1 MGKRLLG
8 HDSDGVAYYLADA
21 SWDCGW
27 YWGYGYIQTRDSH
40 QHADGEYIAD
50 NAAGSGK
57 IYNSDTNIF
66 TGDFLTDKT
75 FSDKDGWILRE
86 LFATFYQ
93 LKKQAELVG
102 RGGMHVTTNPLA
114 DMLKDEKEAE
124 RINKVMLP
132 RLFEEINKILDK
144 QKEV

>member
-8 HDSDGVAYYLADA
+8 HDSEGIAYYLADA

-40 QHADGEYIAD
+40 QHADGDFIPE
-50 NAAGSGK
+50 NGSYDK
-57 IYNSDTNIF
+57 NIF

-75 FSDKDGWILRE
+75 FNDKDGWVLRE
-86 LFATFYQ
+86 LMATFYQ

-114 DMLKDEKEAE
+114 EMLKDEKEAE

-132 RLFEEINKILDK
+132 KLFEEINKILDK
-144 QKEV
+144 QK